1 MVAAAVKLRIRQN
14 KDTAPTQHCRNHCRC
29 QCAYF
34 VLLDSQFTNS
44 SCGICIF
51 PILLLLFTIVVVVQW
66 SVLLLDTDIVDVGP
80 VLVSDEDHGLVSGVI
95 LKAGD
100 GLPVPDEASK
110 RSAQVVARARARA
123 VRSSGLMATSL
134 VRDWGGGE
142 GRSAALKPYYVRVDL
157 GRLGSN
163 VAGTG
168 S

>member
-1 MVAAAVKLRIRQN
+1 M
-14 KDTAPTQHCRNHCRC
+14 
-29 QCAYF
+29 
-34 VLLDSQFTNS
+34 
-44 SCGICIF
+44 
-51 PILLLLFTIVVVVQW
+51 
-66 SVLLLDTDIVDVGP
+66 
-80 VLVSDEDHGLVSGVI
+80 I

-110 RSAQVVARARARA
+110 RSAQVVARARA